1 MRIGSYFVGLV
12 LNVVMVLPSMAAERA
27 MDLLDPAVSFT
38 ADFQVSGDK
47 GNYHGT
53 VWHAPG
59 RERRDFGTKDGGQA
73 VILRR
78 DSDSAYL
85 LKPSGHWYV
94 GLGFAAVATL
104 AGGLD
109 SLTVERSRVGTDTVA
124 GLKATRFKVSG
135 SGPKGSRFDGHAWFS
150 AEGIMLKAAGTL
162 SSGDG
167 RRSEVETTLSNVRI
181 GRVEERMF
189 ELPAGWFGMDLRSVP
204 PERLALAL
212 ESLRPLLE
220 GRGAHQ

>member
-1 MRIGSYFVGLV
+1 MRIAYYFVGLV
-12 LNVVMVLPSMAAERA
+12 MNAALAFPAMTAERA
-27 MDLLDPAVSFT
+27 LDLLDPAVSFT

-47 GNYHGT
+47 GAYQGT
-53 VWHAPG
+53 VWHTPG

-78 DSDSAYL
+78 DTDSAYL

-94 GLGFAAVATL
+94 GLGFAAVGAL
-104 AGGLD
+104 AGGVD
-109 SLTVERSRVGTDTVA
+109 TLTVERIRVGTDTIA
-124 GLKATRFKVSG
+124 GLKAIRYKVSG
-135 SGPKGSRFDGHAWFS
+135 VGPKGSRFDGHAWFS

-162 SSGDG
+162 SGGDG
-167 RRSEVETTLSNVRI
+167 RKSEVQTSLSNVRI
-181 GRVEERMF
+181 GKVDERVF
-189 ELPAGWFGMDLRSVP
+189 ELPSGWFGMDLRSVP
-204 PERLALAL
+204 PERLALAI